1 MALST
6 STRQRLL
13 FAILCLVWGS
23 TFLALKA
30 GVTVVPPGV
39 FSGLRWTFAGAV
51 LLGFRALR
59 GQPVKVSLPMALRV
73 LWVSVV
79 MIGLNS
85 VIMLYGLRYT
95 PSGLGAVVSSA
106 FTPISLLGFAVAF
119 GQERF
124 TRRHLYGL
132 LIGTAGILVLFGP
145 KALEGDLRLSE
156 LLGAGGILL
165 GTVCYS
171 YASVLSRPMMR
182 TLPPA
187 QLVGLTNFVGG
198 AVLLVAALLFEPG
211 AGQAM
216 RLDWGIGPW
225 AGFLFLVLAGSL
237 GATVI
242 YFFLVRDWGAS
253 RTGSYA
259 FISPIV
265 AVLLGMAVFG
275 ETVSAS
281 DAAGMALMLLAAG
294 IVLRRRPGDAG

>member
-30 GVTVVPPGV
+30 GVTVVPPGI
-39 FSGLRWTFAGAV
+39 FSGLRWTLAGAV
-51 LLGFRALR
+51 LLAFRAAR
-59 GQPVKVSLPMALRV
+59 GQPVRVSLPMGLRLV
-73 LWVSVV
+73 WVSIV
-79 MIGLNS
+79 MISLNS

-106 FTPISLLGFAVAF
+106 FTPITLLGFAVAY

-124 TRRHLYGL
+124 TRRHLYG
-132 LIGTAGILVLFGP
+132 IAVGVAGILVLFGP
-145 KALEGDLRLSE
+145 KALEGDLRLSVV
-156 LLGAGGILL
+156 LGAGGILL

-171 YASVLSRPMMR
+171 YASVLSRPIMR

-187 QLVGLTNFVGG
+187 QMVGLTNFIGG
-198 AVLLVAALLFEPG
+198 ALLLPASLALEPG
-211 AGQAM
+211 AWAAM
-216 RLDWGIGPW
+216 RLDWGVGPW

-275 ETVSAS
+275 ETVGPT

-294 IVLRRRPGDAG
+294 IVLRRAR

>member
-30 GVTVVPPGV
+30 GVTVVPPGL
-39 FSGLRWTFAGAV
+39 FSGLRWTLAGAV
-51 LLGFRALR
+51 LLAFRAAR
-59 GQPVKVSLPMALRV
+59 RQPVLVSRPLLGRL
-73 LWVSVV
+73 LWVGVV
-79 MIGLNS
+79 MVSLNS

-95 PSGLGAVVSSA
+95 PSGLAAVVSSA
-106 FTPISLLGFAVAF
+106 FTPITLLGFAVAF

-124 TRRHLYGL
+124 ARRHLYGL
-132 LIGTAGILVLFGP
+132 VLGTLGIVLLFGP
-145 KALEGDLRLSE
+145 KALDGELRLSV
-156 LLGAGGILL
+156 LLGAGGVLL

-171 YASVLSRPMMR
+171 YASVISRPIMR

-187 QLVGLTNFVGG
+187 QMVGLTNFLGG
-198 AVLLVAALLFEPG
+198 VVLLIASLAVEPG
-211 AGQAM
+211 AWHAM
-216 RLDWGIGPW
+216 RLDWGAGPW

-275 ETVSAS
+275 ETVSAT
-281 DAAGMALMLLAAG
+281 DAGGMALMLLAAG
-294 IVLRRRPGDAG
+294 IVLRKPK

>member
-30 GVTVVPPGV
+30 GVTVVPPGI
-39 FSGLRWTFAGAV
+39 FSGLRWTLAGAV
-51 LLGFRALR
+51 LLVFRAAR
-59 GQPVKVSLPMALRV
+59 GQPVLVSPQVAWRV
-73 LWVSVV
+73 LWVAVIMISV
-79 MIGLNS
+79 NA

-95 PSGLGAVVSSA
+95 PSGLGSVVSSA
-106 FTPISLLGFAVAF
+106 FTPITLLGFAVAL
-119 GQERF
+119 GQEQF
-124 TRRHLYGL
+124 TRRHFYALAVGV
-132 LIGTAGILVLFGP
+132 AGILLLFGP
-145 KALEGDLRLSE
+145 QALEGQLRMSE

-171 YASVLSRPMMR
+171 YASVLARPMMR
-182 TLPPA
+182 TLPPVQMA
-187 QLVGLTNFVGG
+187 GLTNVMGGVVLIVGSL
-198 AVLLVAALLFEPG
+198 AFEPG
-211 AGQAM
+211 AWHAM
-216 RLDWGIGPW
+216 RLDWGPSAW
-225 AGFLFLVLAGSL
+225 AGFLFLLLAGSL
-237 GATVI
+237 GATII

-253 RTGSYA
+253 RTGTYA

-275 ETVSAS
+275 ETVHAT

-294 IVLRRRPGDAG
+294 IVLRKPSA

>member
-6 STRQRLL
+6 TARQRLL
-13 FAILCLVWGS
+13 FAILCLVWGT

-30 GVTVVPPGV
+30 GVTVVPPGI
-39 FSGLRWTFAGAV
+39 FSGLRWTVAGAV
-51 LLGFRALR
+51 LLAFRAAR
-59 GQPVKVSLPMALRV
+59 GQPVRVSLLVAGRV
-73 LWVSVV
+73 LWIGAVMVS
-79 MIGLNS
+79 LNS

-95 PSGLGAVVSSA
+95 PSGLGSVVSSA
-106 FTPISLLGFAVAF
+106 FTPITLLGFAVAL

-132 LIGTAGILVLFGP
+132 LVGSAGIVLLFGP
-145 KALEGDLRLSE
+145 KALDGELRLSE
-156 LLGAGGILL
+156 LLGAGGLLL

-187 QLVGLTNFVGG
+187 QMAGLTNLMGG
-198 AVLLVAALLFEPG
+198 VVLIAGSLAFEPG
-211 AGQAM
+211 AWHAM
-216 RLDWGIGPW
+216 RLDWGPGPW
-225 AGFLFLVLAGSL
+225 AGWLFLVLAGSL
-237 GATVI
+237 GATII

-275 ETVSAS
+275 ETVDAT

-294 IVLRRRPGDAG
+294 IVLRKSPA

>member
-6 STRQRLL
+6 TTRQRLL

-30 GVTVVPPGV
+30 GVTVVPPGI
-39 FSGLRWTFAGAV
+39 FSGLRWTVAGAV
-51 LLGFRALR
+51 LLAFRAAR
-59 GQPVKVSLPMALRV
+59 GQPVLVSLLVAGRV
-73 LWVSVV
+73 FWVAVI
-79 MIGLNS
+79 MISLNA
-85 VIMLYGLRYT
+85 VIMLYGLRYIS
-95 PSGLGAVVSSA
+95 SGLGSVIASA
-106 FTPISLLGFAVAF
+106 LAPITLLGFAVAW
-119 GQERF
+119 GQEQF

-132 LIGTAGILVLFGP
+132 AIGVTGILLLFGP
-145 KALEGDLRLSE
+145 QALEGRLETSE
-156 LLGAGGILL
+156 LLGAGGVII

-171 YASVLSRPMMR
+171 FASVLARPIMR

-187 QLVGLTNFVGG
+187 QMVGLANLMGGVVLIVGSL
-198 AVLLVAALLFEPG
+198 AFEPG
-211 AGQAM
+211 AWDAL
-216 RLDWGIGPW
+216 RLDWGFAAW
-225 AGFLFLVLAGSL
+225 AGWLFLVLAGSL

-253 RTGSYA
+253 RTGTYA

-275 ETVSAS
+275 ETVRAT

-294 IVLRRRPGDAG
+294 TVLRKPAV